1 MSTKSNKQPMLGF
14 PKLPLGLNGDIP
26 RYLHAL
32 HMRLA
37 AEKLTYVLAFLPRV
51 SEMRFVELTDT
62 NMPVK
67 MFMGKNLALVY
78 AYPDGTAVRT
88 YFTTQISEPIRVS
101 EGRFPGVF
109 APPSPFSWKLEITQG
124 L

>member
-1 MSTKSNKQPMLGF
+1 MLGF

-26 RYLHAL
+26 RYLHAF

-67 MFMGKNLALVY
+67 MFMGKNLALVFPNPSVCQRAVFLEY
-78 AYPDGTAVRT
+78 LRLLVHSLGSSRSLKAYEC
-88 YFTTQISEPIRVS
+88 Q
-101 EGRFPGVF
+101 
-109 APPSPFSWKLEITQG
+109 
-124 L
+124 

>member
-1 MSTKSNKQPMLGF
+1 MLGF

-88 YFTTQISEPIRVS
+88 YFTTQIPNPSVCQRA
-101 EGRFPGVF
+101 VF
-109 APPSPFSWKLEITQG
+109 LEYLRLLVHSLGSSRSLKAYECQ
-124 L
+124 